1 MLSSDLCDYSYA
13 YIVAKG
19 IVTVSADERD
29 RDETN
34 RQVILKNNTSFISC
48 ISRIN
53 GVLGENAENLDIVMP
68 MCNLLEYRKNY
79 SKTSASLWN
88 YYSYELTDET
98 NDNNG
103 PNKNVINLKSF
114 KYNTSITESTCN
126 VPRRIAGVDGNPVN
140 DPNYDQNK
148 RGRKE
153 VEIAVPLK
161 DLGNFWSSL
170 NILLLY
176 CEVPLALSWSANYV
190 ITSMEKTLVRAAR
203 GGNPAV

>member
-29 RDETN
+29 RDEMN

-114 KYNTSITESTCN
+114 KYNTSITESTYN

-176 CEVPLALSWSANYV
+176 CEVPLALSWSQ
-190 ITSMEKTLVRAAR
+190 IT
-203 GGNPAV
+203 